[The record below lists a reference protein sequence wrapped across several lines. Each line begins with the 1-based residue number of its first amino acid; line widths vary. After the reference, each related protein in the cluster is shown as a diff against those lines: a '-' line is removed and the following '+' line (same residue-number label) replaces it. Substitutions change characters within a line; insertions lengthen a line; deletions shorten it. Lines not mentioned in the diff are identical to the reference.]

1 MRQRTRQIILTQ
13 IAKLLVLPGLLIC
26 LPVGT
31 PQLRAQASTSAQQTP
46 PPTESQPS
54 LTVDRDPVSSPD
66 ATVPQKPGAAEA
78 GQVSRGEHGR
88 FTLRQDV
95 DEVVLNATVLDSHNQ
110 LVMSLNKDDFQ
121 VFEDGVPQTIAAFRH
136 EDIPV
141 SIGILIDNSG
151 SMSDKRRAVNQAAI
165 DLVKSSNPE
174 DEDFVVNFSE
184 EAYIDADFTSDIG
197 KLEEGLSHIDSKGG
211 TALYDAVLA
220 SADYLAKNGKRPKQ
234 VLLVITDGEDNASNA
249 TLEDAIRRVQDL
261 SGPVVYTIGLM
272 FGDDDSPRTQRR
284 AKRALQELSDQT
296 GGLAFFPKSLKN
308 VDAVAA
314 EVAQD
319 IRNQYTIGYHSTNPP
334 ARGGYRIVRVIA
346 KAKGYGRLTVRTRAG
361 YYPRGDRSRPTAT
374 GPANSVPGAQPPP
387 PKKR

>member
-1 MRQRTRQIILTQ
+1 M
-13 IAKLLVLPGLLIC
+13 P
-26 LPVGT
+26 
-31 PQLRAQASTSAQQTP
+31 
-46 PPTESQPS
+46 
-54 LTVDRDPVSSPD
+54 SPD
-66 ATVPQKPGAAEA
+66 AAAPQPAEA
-78 GQVSRGEHGR
+78 AGPGQVSRGEQGR

-95 DEVVLNATVLDSHNQ
+95 DEVVLNATVLDSHDQ
-110 LVMSLNKDDFQ
+110 LVMTLNKGDFQ

-141 SIGILIDNSG
+141 SIGILVDNSG
-151 SMSDKRRAVNQAAI
+151 SMSNKRRAVNQAAI
-165 DLVKSSNPE
+165 DLVKSSNPD

-184 EAYIDADFTSDIG
+184 EAYIDADFTSDIS
-197 KLEEGLSHIDSKGG
+197 KLQDGLSHIDSKGG
-211 TALYDAVLA
+211 TALYDAVIA

-249 TLEDAIRRVQDL
+249 TLEDTIRRVQDL

-284 AKRALQELSDQT
+284 AKRALQELSNQT
-296 GGLAFFPKSLKN
+296 GGLAYFPRSLKD

-334 ARGGYRIVRVIA
+334 SRGGYRMVRVVA
-346 KAKGYGRLTVRTRAG
+346 KAKGYGKLTVRTRAG
-361 YYPRGDRSRPTAT
+361 YYPRGDRSK
-374 GPANSVPGAQPPP
+374 PAAASPASSASDASTPS
-387 PKKR
+387 KKNR